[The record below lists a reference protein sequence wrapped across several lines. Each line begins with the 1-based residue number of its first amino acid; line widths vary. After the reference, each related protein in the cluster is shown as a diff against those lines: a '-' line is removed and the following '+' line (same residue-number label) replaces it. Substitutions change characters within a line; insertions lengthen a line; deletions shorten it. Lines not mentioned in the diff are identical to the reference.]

1 MTKMEGKLPENVTY
15 DDIRLM
21 YHTGKFIRD
30 YGSQDKK
37 AGKYRIG
44 VMTKLG
50 DIEEKDWIRYAE
62 ELVRRNN
69 EETLFKQLK
78 SWYRQTTPW
87 LRDEKDLHRYTLE
100 CFVARIYD
108 NPDWALRTRI
118 DITKPLP
125 RAIAAKAKNTPK
137 RSFCSVG

>member
-1 MTKMEGKLPENVTY
+1 MEGKLPENVTY

-62 ELVRRNN
+62 EVVRRNN
-69 EETLFKQLK
+69 EEALFKQLK

-100 CFVARIYD
+100 CFVARIFD
-108 NPDWALRTRI
+108 NPNWVDYEAFNKCYRPDFL
-118 DITKPLP
+118 TK
-125 RAIAAKAKNTPK
+125 T
-137 RSFCSVG
+137 S

>member
-1 MTKMEGKLPENVTY
+1 MEGKLPENVTY

-69 EETLFKQLK
+69 EEALFKQLK

-100 CFVARIYD
+100 CFVARIFD
-108 NPDWALRTRI
+108 NPNWVDYEAFNKRYRPDLL
-118 DITKPLP
+118 TK
-125 RAIAAKAKNTPK
+125 T
-137 RSFCSVG
+137 S

>member
-1 MTKMEGKLPENVTY
+1 MEGKLPENVTY

-37 AGKYRIG
+37 AVKYRIG

-69 EETLFKQLK
+69 EVALFKQLK

-87 LRDEKDLHRYTLE
+87 LRDEKDLHRYSLE
-100 CFVARIYD
+100 CFVARIFD
-108 NPDWALRTRI
+108 NRGWVDYVAFNERYRPEVL
-118 DITKPLP
+118 K
-125 RAIAAKAKNTPK
+125 
-137 RSFCSVG
+137 

>member
-1 MTKMEGKLPENVTY
+1 MEGKLPENITY
-15 DDIRLM
+15 EDIRLM
-21 YHTGKFIRD
+21 YHTGKLVRD

-100 CFVARIYD
+100 CFVARIFD
-108 NPDWALRTRI
+108 NPGWVDYEAFNRRHRPELL
-118 DITKPLP
+118 TK
-125 RAIAAKAKNTPK
+125 T
-137 RSFCSVG
+137 S

>member
-1 MTKMEGKLPENVTY
+1 MEGKLPENVTY

-69 EETLFKQLK
+69 EVALFKQLK

-87 LRDEKDLHRYTLE
+87 LRDEKDLHRYSLE
-100 CFVARIYD
+100 CFVARIFD
-108 NPDWALRTRI
+108 NRGWVDYVAFNERYRPEVL
-118 DITKPLP
+118 K
-125 RAIAAKAKNTPK
+125 
-137 RSFCSVG
+137 

>member
-15 DDIRLM
+15 DDIRQM

-62 ELVRRNN
+62 EVVRRNN
-69 EETLFKQLK
+69 EEALFKQLK
-78 SWYRQTTPW
+78 NWYRQTTPW
-87 LRDEKDLHRYTLE
+87 LRDEKDLHRYSLE
-100 CFVARIYD
+100 CFVARIFD
-108 NPDWALRTRI
+108 NPNWVDYEAFNKCYRPDFL
-118 DITKPLP
+118 TK
-125 RAIAAKAKNTPK
+125 T
-137 RSFCSVG
+137 S

>member
-1 MTKMEGKLPENVTY
+1 MEGKLPENVTY

-62 ELVRRNN
+62 ELVRRNS
-69 EETLFKQLK
+69 EEALFKQLK

-100 CFVARIYD
+100 CFVARIFD
-108 NPDWALRTRI
+108 NPNWVDYEAFNERYRPDLL
-118 DITKPLP
+118 TK
-125 RAIAAKAKNTPK
+125 T
-137 RSFCSVG
+137 S

>member
-1 MTKMEGKLPENVTY
+1 MEGKLPENVTY

-62 ELVRRNN
+62 ELVRRNR
-69 EETLFKQLK
+69 EEDLFKQLK

-87 LRDEKDLHRYTLE
+87 LRDEKDLHRYSLE
-100 CFVARIYD
+100 CFVARIFD
-108 NPDWALRTRI
+108 NPNWVDYEAFNRRHRPELL
-118 DITKPLP
+118 TK
-125 RAIAAKAKNTPK
+125 T
-137 RSFCSVG
+137 S

>member
-1 MTKMEGKLPENVTY
+1 MESKLPENITY
-15 DDIRLM
+15 EDIRLM

-69 EETLFKQLK
+69 EEVLFKQLK

-87 LRDEKDLHRYTLE
+87 LRDEKDLHRYSLE
-100 CFVARIYD
+100 CFVARIFD
-108 NPDWALRTRI
+108 NPDWVDYEAFNRRYRPEVL
-118 DITKPLP
+118 K
-125 RAIAAKAKNTPK
+125 K
-137 RSFCSVG
+137 S

>member
-1 MTKMEGKLPENVTY
+1 MEGKLSENVTY

-100 CFVARIYD
+100 CFVARIFD
-108 NPDWALRTRI
+108 NPNWVDYEAFNRRHRPELL
-118 DITKPLP
+118 TK
-125 RAIAAKAKNTPK
+125 T
-137 RSFCSVG
+137 S

>member
-69 EETLFKQLK
+69 EEALFKQLK

-100 CFVARIYD
+100 CFVARIFD
-108 NPDWALRTRI
+108 NPNWVDYEAFNKCYRPDFL
-118 DITKPLP
+118 TK
-125 RAIAAKAKNTPK
+125 T
-137 RSFCSVG
+137 S

>member
-1 MTKMEGKLPENVTY
+1 MEGKLPENVTY
-15 DDIRLM
+15 DDIRQM

-62 ELVRRNN
+62 ELVRRNS
-69 EETLFKQLK
+69 EEDMFKQLK

-100 CFVARIYD
+100 CFVARIFD
-108 NPDWALRTRI
+108 NPNWVDYEAFNKCYRPDFL
-118 DITKPLP
+118 TK
-125 RAIAAKAKNTPK
+125 T
-137 RSFCSVG
+137 S

>member
-1 MTKMEGKLPENVTY
+1 MEGKLPENVTY

-21 YHTGKFIRD
+21 YHTGKFVRD
-30 YGSQDKK
+30 YSSQDKK

-50 DIEEKDWIRYAE
+50 DIEEMDWIRYAE

-100 CFVARIYD
+100 CFVARIHD
-108 NPDWALRTRI
+108 NPNWVDFVAFNERYRPEVL
-118 DITKPLP
+118 K
-125 RAIAAKAKNTPK
+125 K
-137 RSFCSVG
+137 S

>member
-1 MTKMEGKLPENVTY
+1 MEGKLPENVTY

-37 AGKYRIG
+37 AGKYRVG

-62 ELVRRNN
+62 EVVRRNN
-69 EETLFKQLK
+69 EEALFKQLK
-78 SWYRQTTPW
+78 NWYRQTTPW
-87 LRDEKDLHRYTLE
+87 LRDEKDLHRYSLE
-100 CFVARIYD
+100 CFVARIFD
-108 NPDWALRTRI
+108 NPNWVDYEAFNKCYRT
-118 DITKPLP
+118 DLLTK
-125 RAIAAKAKNTPK
+125 T
-137 RSFCSVG
+137 S

>member
-1 MTKMEGKLPENVTY
+1 MTKMGGKLPENVTY

-69 EETLFKQLK
+69 EEALFKQLK

-100 CFVARIYD
+100 CFVARIFD
-108 NPDWALRTRI
+108 NPNWVDYEAFNERYRPDLL
-118 DITKPLP
+118 TK
-125 RAIAAKAKNTPK
+125 T
-137 RSFCSVG
+137 S

>member
-1 MTKMEGKLPENVTY
+1 MEGKLPENVTY

-62 ELVRRNN
+62 ELIRRNN
-69 EETLFKQLK
+69 EEALFKQLK

-87 LRDEKDLHRYTLE
+87 LRDEKDLHRYSLE
-100 CFVARIYD
+100 CFVARIFD
-108 NPDWALRTRI
+108 NPNWVDYEEFNRRHRPELL
-118 DITKPLP
+118 TK
-125 RAIAAKAKNTPK
+125 T
-137 RSFCSVG
+137 S

>member
-1 MTKMEGKLPENVTY
+1 MEGKLPEDATY

-62 ELVRRNN
+62 ELVRRNS
-69 EETLFKQLK
+69 EEDLFKQLK

-100 CFVARIYD
+100 CFVARIFD
-108 NPDWALRTRI
+108 NPNWVDYEAFNERYRPDLL
-118 DITKPLP
+118 TK
-125 RAIAAKAKNTPK
+125 T
-137 RSFCSVG
+137 S

>member
-1 MTKMEGKLPENVTY
+1 MEGKLPENITY
-15 DDIRLM
+15 EDIRLM
-21 YHTGKFIRD
+21 YHTGKFVRD
-30 YGSQDKK
+30 YSSQDKK

-44 VMTKLG
+44 VMTKIG

-69 EETLFKQLK
+69 EEALFKQLK

-87 LRDEKDLHRYTLE
+87 LRDEKDLHRYSLE

-108 NPDWALRTRI
+108 NPNWVDYVAFNIRYRPDLL
-118 DITKPLP
+118 TK
-125 RAIAAKAKNTPK
+125 T
-137 RSFCSVG
+137 S

>member
-1 MTKMEGKLPENVTY
+1 MEGKLPENVTY

-62 ELVRRNN
+62 ELVRRNS
-69 EETLFKQLK
+69 EEDLFKQLK

-87 LRDEKDLHRYTLE
+87 LRDEKDLHRYSLE
-100 CFVARIYD
+100 CFVARIFD
-108 NPDWALRTRI
+108 NPNWVDYEAFNRRHRPELL
-118 DITKPLP
+118 TK
-125 RAIAAKAKNTPK
+125 T
-137 RSFCSVG
+137 S

>member
-1 MTKMEGKLPENVTY
+1 MEGKLPENVTY

-69 EETLFKQLK
+69 EEALFKQLK

-100 CFVARIYD
+100 CFVARIFD
-108 NPDWALRTRI
+108 NPNWVDYEAFNERYRPDLL
-118 DITKPLP
+118 TK
-125 RAIAAKAKNTPK
+125 T
-137 RSFCSVG
+137 S

>member
-1 MTKMEGKLPENVTY
+1 MEGKLPENVTY

-69 EETLFKQLK
+69 EEALFKQLK

-100 CFVARIYD
+100 CFVARIFD
-108 NPDWALRTRI
+108 NPNWVDYEAFNKCYRT
-118 DITKPLP
+118 DLLTK
-125 RAIAAKAKNTPK
+125 T
-137 RSFCSVG
+137 S

>member
-100 CFVARIYD
+100 CFVARIFD
-108 NPDWALRTRI
+108 NPNWVDYEAFNRRHRPELL
-118 DITKPLP
+118 TK
-125 RAIAAKAKNTPK
+125 T
-137 RSFCSVG
+137 S

>member
-1 MTKMEGKLPENVTY
+1 MEGKLPENVTY

-100 CFVARIYD
+100 CFVARIFD
-108 NPDWALRTRI
+108 NPNWVDYEAFNERYRPDLL
-118 DITKPLP
+118 TK
-125 RAIAAKAKNTPK
+125 T
-137 RSFCSVG
+137 S

>member
-1 MTKMEGKLPENVTY
+1 MEGKLPENVTY

-69 EETLFKQLK
+69 EENLFKQLK

-108 NPDWALRTRI
+108 NPNWVDFVAFNERYRPEVL
-118 DITKPLP
+118 K
-125 RAIAAKAKNTPK
+125 K
-137 RSFCSVG
+137 S

>member
-1 MTKMEGKLPENVTY
+1 MEGKLPENVTY

-62 ELVRRNN
+62 ELVRRNS
-69 EETLFKQLK
+69 EEDMFKQLK

-100 CFVARIYD
+100 CFVARIFD
-108 NPDWALRTRI
+108 NPNWVDYEAFNERYRPDLL
-118 DITKPLP
+118 TK
-125 RAIAAKAKNTPK
+125 T
-137 RSFCSVG
+137 S

>member
-1 MTKMEGKLPENVTY
+1 MEGKLPENVTY

-69 EETLFKQLK
+69 EEALFKQLK

-100 CFVARIYD
+100 CFVARIFD
-108 NPDWALRTRI
+108 NPKWVDYEAFNKCYRSDLL
-118 DITKPLP
+118 TK
-125 RAIAAKAKNTPK
+125 T
-137 RSFCSVG
+137 S

>member
-1 MTKMEGKLPENVTY
+1 MEGKLPENVTY

-62 ELVRRNN
+62 ELVRRNS
-69 EETLFKQLK
+69 EEDLFKQLK

-100 CFVARIYD
+100 CFVARIFD
-108 NPDWALRTRI
+108 NPNWVDYEAFNRRHRPDLL
-118 DITKPLP
+118 TK
-125 RAIAAKAKNTPK
+125 T
-137 RSFCSVG
+137 S

>member
-1 MTKMEGKLPENVTY
+1 MEGKLPENVTY

-62 ELVRRNN
+62 ELVRRNS
-69 EETLFKQLK
+69 EEDLFKQLK

-100 CFVARIYD
+100 CFVARIFD
-108 NPDWALRTRI
+108 NPNWVDYEAFNKCYRPDFL
-118 DITKPLP
+118 TK
-125 RAIAAKAKNTPK
+125 T
-137 RSFCSVG
+137 S

>member
-1 MTKMEGKLPENVTY
+1 MGGKLPENVTY

-100 CFVARIYD
+100 CFVARIFD
-108 NPDWALRTRI
+108 NPNWVDYEAFNERYRPDLL
-118 DITKPLP
+118 TK
-125 RAIAAKAKNTPK
+125 T
-137 RSFCSVG
+137 S